1 MTLSLHYRAEVDQR
15 IVFSIC
21 IYILNAIHLKTTMVQ
36 QWKDSKRRS
45 DVIAAMP
52 VKNSSSLMRLGC
64 LDEWGEQ
71 TRNLEYPIAISFQ

>member
-1 MTLSLHYRAEVDQR
+1 MTLLSHYQAAVGRR

-21 IYILNAIHLKTTMVQ
+21 IYTLNAIHLKMTTVR
-36 QWKDSKRRS
+36 QWKDLKQRS
-45 DVIAAMP
+45 DVIAAML

-71 TRNLEYPIAISFQ
+71 TRNLEYPIAILFQ

>member
-1 MTLSLHYRAEVDQR
+1 MTSLLHCQAAVDR
-15 IVFSIC
+15 RTVFSIY

-36 QWKDSKRRS
+36 QWKDLKQRS

-52 VKNSSSLMRLGC
+52 VKNLSSLMRLGC

-71 TRNLEYPIAISFQ
+71 MRNLEYPTATSFQ

>member
-1 MTLSLHYRAEVDQR
+1 MTLSLHYQAAADQR

-21 IYILNAIHLKTTMVQ
+21 ICILNAIHLRMIMAQ
-36 QWKDSKRRS
+36 QWKDLKRRS
-45 DVIAAMP
+45 DAIAAML

-71 TRNLEYPIAISFQ
+71 TRNLEYLIATLFQ